1 MATMDTLRAY
11 TILRAQGRFEEHA
24 AQAVSALLAPPLSD
38 LVTKTDLAG
47 VTTEL
52 AAVKVD
58 LTAVKT
64 DLATVKTELAAVKTE
79 LAAVKTDL
87 AAVKTD
93 LATVKTELKADIEQ
107 WRLAMKAD
115 LADAK
120 AEWHHRL
127 LLVAL
132 TIIGANLTAIAIATG
147 LLLRQLS

>member
-1 MATMDTLRAY
+1 MDTLRAY

-24 AQAVSALLAPPLSD
+24 AQAVVEAVSALLAPPLSD

-58 LTAVKT
+58 L
-64 DLATVKTELAAVKTE
+64 AAVKTE
-79 LAAVKTDL
+79 LTAVKTELTAVKTDL
-87 AAVKTD
+87 AAVKTE
-93 LATVKTELKADIEQ
+93 LAAVKTELKADIEQ

>member
-24 AQAVSALLAPPLSD
+24 AQAVVEAVSALLAPPLSD
-38 LVTKTDLAG
+38 LVTKTDLA
-47 VTTEL
+47 
-52 AAVKVD
+52 A
-58 LTAVKT
+58 
-64 DLATVKTELAAVKTE
+64 
-79 LAAVKTDL
+79 
-87 AAVKTD
+87 
-93 LATVKTELKADIEQ
+93 VKTELKADIEQ
-107 WRLAMKAD
+107 WRLEMKAD

-127 LLVAL
+127 LLVAM

>member
-24 AQAVSALLAPPLSD
+24 AQAVVEAVSALLAPPLSD
-38 LVTKTDLAG
+38 LVTKTDLA
-47 VTTEL
+47 T
-52 AAVKVD
+52 VKMD
-58 LTAVKT
+58 LTAVKA
-64 DLATVKTELAAVKTE
+64 DLKA
-79 LAAVKTDL
+79 DL
-87 AAVKTD
+87 AA
-93 LATVKTELKADIEQ
+93 VKTELKADIEQ